1 MTYAWYGNLREMK
14 NVIKRA
20 TLLTDGDWI
29 EAKTLPFEISNYAKL
44 LFNDSPSP
52 LAPEVV
58 QQSYAPQIPNPSAQI
73 ETTSFVKPT
82 LKSAAVEAEHDMI
95 LKILKEV
102 NFNKS
107 KAARM
112 LGIDRKTLYNKMR
125 IFEL

>member
-1 MTYAWYGNLREMK
+1 LSD
-14 NVIKRA
+14 VS
-20 TLLTDGDWI
+20 
-29 EAKTLPFEISNYAKL
+29 SN
-44 LFNDSPSP
+44 
-52 LAPEVV
+52 
-58 QQSYAPQIPNPSAQI
+58 
-73 ETTSFVKPT
+73 FVAKPT

-125 IFEL
+125 IFDL